1 MNKFQRLLSLTVFL
15 SLLVGLQ
22 SLHAFQ
28 VKTDNTEI
36 QLISEQ
42 SAIVPDETF
51 WIGIDMDIREG
62 WYVYYRNPADSGM
75 PLTVEWTHEED
86 FNISD
91 IKWPYPQ
98 WKDIPGDLTSYAY
111 ADSMLYMME
120 ATAPED
126 LDSGDQTTLKVTAD
140 WLICEKVCIPEN
152 AELELTL
159 DVAEKPT
166 FNEEHLTLFSE
177 MREKLPGDLNY
188 WESFAEVEG
197 DSITLK
203 LTTDA
208 FDVPE
213 YSNVIYFA
221 NEQGEIE
228 NGADQPY
235 SVENDTLTMK
245 LQKSVYKSDDVN
257 RVWGLVYNEQGWDES
272 GRIKAMTVDINLGGE
287 ENIASAS
294 SGSCLLYTSPSP
306 RD

>member
-98 WKDIPGDLTSYAY
+98 WKDIPGDLTSYA
-111 ADSMLYMME
+111 SQ
-120 ATAPED
+120 TACF
-126 LDSGDQTTLKVTAD
+126 T
-140 WLICEKVCIPEN
+140 
-152 AELELTL
+152 
-159 DVAEKPT
+159 
-166 FNEEHLTLFSE
+166 
-177 MREKLPGDLNY
+177 
-188 WESFAEVEG
+188 
-197 DSITLK
+197 
-203 LTTDA
+203 
-208 FDVPE
+208 
-213 YSNVIYFA
+213 
-221 NEQGEIE
+221 
-228 NGADQPY
+228 
-235 SVENDTLTMK
+235 
-245 LQKSVYKSDDVN
+245 
-257 RVWGLVYNEQGWDES
+257 
-272 GRIKAMTVDINLGGE
+272 
-287 ENIASAS
+287 
-294 SGSCLLYTSPSP
+294 
-306 RD
+306 